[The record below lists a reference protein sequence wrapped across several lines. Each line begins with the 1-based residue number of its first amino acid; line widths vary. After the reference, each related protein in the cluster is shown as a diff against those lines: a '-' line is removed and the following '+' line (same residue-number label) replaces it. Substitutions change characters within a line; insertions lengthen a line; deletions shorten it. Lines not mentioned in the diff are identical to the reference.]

1 MRCIYPR
8 GISLHLLISCNE
20 FQYLVSKRC
29 AQNVSCALF
38 SKVRAIFSLRR
49 GAIAEG
55 YVQYSVHDTA
65 APLRLAFG
73 SMKASSSFAARSRFL
88 PGVFDPHHGPMTMML
103 TLACFEWLYAHAHSE
118 AQSRNHTHTFSTACI
133 HPSCS
138 SHIAC
143 RSSQH
148 KQRLGFVQT
157 K

>member
-1 MRCIYPR
+1 MNSNILFRSDMLKMSAAPFSVKCEP
-8 GISLHLLISCNE
+8 SLASA
-20 FQYLVSKRC
+20 V
-29 AQNVSCALF
+29 AQS
-38 SKVRAIFSLRR
+38 RR
-49 GAIAEG
+49 DT
-55 YVQYSVHDTA
+55 YSVHDTA
-65 APLRLAFG
+65 APLRLALG

-103 TLACFEWLYAHAHSE
+103 TLACFVWLYAHAHSE

-138 SHIAC
+138 SHIAG

-148 KQRLGFVQT
+148 MQRLGFVQT